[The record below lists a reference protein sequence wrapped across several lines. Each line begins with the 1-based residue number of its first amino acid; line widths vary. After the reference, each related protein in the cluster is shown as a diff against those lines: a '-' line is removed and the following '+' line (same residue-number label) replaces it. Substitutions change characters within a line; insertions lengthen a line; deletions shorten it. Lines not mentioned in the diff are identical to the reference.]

1 MAISFRAE
9 EIEQR
14 LGRIEADLLVIKRMM
29 EGLFAVV
36 GGIGLAGVWVAVR
49 IAAKVGA
56 LS

>member
-1 MAISFRAE
+1 MAMLFKAE
-9 EIEQR
+9 EVEQR
-14 LGRIEADLLVIKRMM
+14 FSRIEADLLVIKRMM

-36 GGIGLAGVWVAVR
+36 GGIGLSGVWLAVR